1 MWCRSI
7 NQPMRFDRPLQELAS
22 PFIPGGTASFHEA
35 IVDGLAR
42 ILLETDSALMLLDEE
57 EANAFLWLEP
67 HLRKVFD
74 EVNAVMFRLT
84 D

>member
-1 MWCRSI
+1 
-7 NQPMRFDRPLQELAS
+7 MRFDRPLPDLAS
-22 PFIPGGTASFHEA
+22 PFAPGETASLHE
-35 IVDGLAR
+35 IVVDALAR
-42 ILLETDSALMLLDEE
+42 ILLETDSALMLLDVE

-74 EVNAVMFRLT
+74 EVNSVMFRLT